1 MPHIRVNA
9 AADGDNTILAAPGTK
24 RHYVVY
30 GFVLTGQTTAGVALL
45 RSGAA
50 GTIHGDFSLGTSG
63 GVSLGGMQD
72 YGPPLIVCDSN
83 AALILNNS
91 AGLDVR
97 GIVVYG
103 DVSE

>member
-1 MPHIRVNA
+1 MPSVRVNA
-9 AADGDNTILAAPGTK
+9 TADGDNTIVAAPGAG
-24 RHYVVY
+24 RRLVVY
-30 GFVLTGQTTAGVALL
+30 GLVLTGQTTAGVALL

-63 GVSLGGMQD
+63 GVSLSATIEF
-72 YGPPLIVCDSN
+72 GPMIVCDTN

-103 DVSE
+103 DLAV